1 MAILMELNNINGIPN
16 FSFTKDF
23 NSMKLPDRLE
33 YLREARKT
41 IEKEIDFTEQDMGKY
56 LIKNNPR
63 K

>member
-1 MAILMELNNINGIPN
+1 MELNKLNGIPT

-23 NSMKLPDRLE
+23 NTMKLPERLSC
-33 YLREARKT
+33 LREARKT